1 MADVD
6 PFAVRSPRPGIE
18 TWRNPGNGLAVL
30 QIHYTADPRKRDPD
44 WQHKTFRGM
53 TPRAR
58 KREYEIDWS
67 APEGEPVI
75 PEYDPKIHR
84 RVCEVDPQLR
94 LLRGWDFGFDSPVVL
109 FGQLSLHGQL
119 RILDELCP
127 FNTSLASLVPMT
139 KAKTLQL
146 LGSQALGR
154 DEDDLDLGGSDEML
168 ELFGLRPENLPSP
181 VMDAGD
187 PAGAHRTSLGAEIE
201 VLSALGIQIHTIRPG
216 TEESYE
222 HLRGRLQKQIFTPER
237 GYEPAFVVH
246 PRCQNLHTALAG
258 GFSRSPN
265 APYKPVKSHPAKD
278 LVDALRYLNDNLDQM
293 SQTVDAKM
301 RAMALADVKE
311 LRSLPNGW

>member
-1 MADVD
+1 MAGVD
-6 PFAVRSPRPGIE
+6 PFAVRAPRPGIE
-18 TWRNPGNGLAVL
+18 TWRNAGNGIAVL
-30 QIHYTADPRKRDPD
+30 RIHYTADPRKRDPD
-44 WQHKTFRGM
+44 WQAKTFRAM
-53 TPRAR
+53 KPRDR
-58 KREYEIDWS
+58 KREYEIDWA

-84 RVCEVDPQLR
+84 RPCDVDPQLR

-109 FGQLSLHGQL
+109 FGQLSLTGQL

-127 FNTSLASLVPMT
+127 FNTSLASLVPMM

-146 LGSQALGR
+146 LGGVALGR
-154 DEDDLDLGGSDEML
+154 DDDLDLGGSDEML
-168 ELFGLRPENLPSP
+168 QLFGLQPQIMSDP

-187 PAGAHRTSLGAEIE
+187 PAGRNQTSLGAEIDI
-201 VLSALGIQIHTIRPG
+201 LAQMGIQIHTIRPG

-222 HLRGRLQKQIFTPER
+222 HLRGRLQKQIFTPDR

-246 PRCQNLHTALAG
+246 PRCESLHQALAG

-293 SQTVDAKM
+293 SGTIDAKM
-301 RAMALADVKE
+301 RAMALSDVKE
-311 LRSLPNGW
+311 LRSIPYGG